1 MSSRRVRNTRAM
13 QTVEKLT
20 GNNGMRMDL
29 GYSIWIGEIMRN
41 MWDQKVAGIG
51 SKNRGLIFQN

>member
-1 MSSRRVRNTRAM
+1 M